1 TKHPLVQRLT
11 QYVHKH
17 IDASLSTKQVSNV
30 FYISQSYISILFSKI
45 LNMNFKQYT
54 SSLKIALSL
63 HDLLKEEQS
72 IYDVAM
78 KYSFTNGSTYS
89 KIYKTYYNVSP
100 QQYIFYIINNH
111 INEHY

>member
-1 TKHPLVQRLT
+1 LT

-78 KYSFTNGSTYS
+78 KYSFTNVSTYS
-89 KIYKTYYNVSP
+89 KNLKLMSMYHLNT
-100 QQYIFYIINNH
+100 IFISLERIVLTNLIKFH
-111 INEHY
+111 